1 MTDLQIQSKQVMQA
15 WRLDLKTQQQALE
28 TAFFEHQ
35 NTAKLLKQQSLLI
48 DQLLKKIWLQANIN
62 NDISLIAVEGIPSS
76 SVSKRIFFNATISPE
91 TLSRAL

>member
-1 MTDLQIQSKQVMQA
+1 MADLQTQSKQVMQA

-48 DQLLKKIWLQANIN
+48 DQLLKK
-62 NDISLIAVEGIPSS
+62 
-76 SVSKRIFFNATISPE
+76 
-91 TLSRAL
+91 